1 MDESPTVRLTRVDD
15 YAFDVDFDIDV
26 PTLRSDEPEPLGKGD
41 GPNPTRMLLAAV
53 GHCLSASLLFCLSK
67 AHIEVGDVKTTATAR
82 LERNEK
88 GRWRVSSMAVRIE
101 HGADAETTQK
111 MKRCL
116 ELFEDFC
123 VVTGS
128 VRHGIPVEVT
138 VVRSP

>member
-67 AHIEVGDVKTTATAR
+67 AHIDVGDVTTTATAR

-88 GRWRVSSMAVRIE
+88 GRWRIE
-101 HGADAETTQK
+101 DLHVTIQHAADAETAK
-111 MKRCL
+111 RMERCL
-116 ELFEDFC
+116 ALFEDFC
-123 VVTGS
+123 VVTES
-128 VRHGIPVEVT
+128 VRRGIPVRVEVRT
-138 VVRSP
+138 A